1 MKKFL
6 SGEVY
11 AHASQQSLGAADRYL
26 RKAIIFIKSVFFQT
40 TQQTGFSEMMEWVC
54 EYVLAL

>member
-11 AHASQQSLGAADRYL
+11 ADASQQFIGSPDWQL
-26 RKAIIFIKSVFFQT
+26 RKAIIFVKSEFFQT
-40 TQQTGFSEMMEWVC
+40 TQQTGFAAMMEWVC
-54 EYVLAL
+54 EYILAL

>member
-11 AHASQQSLGAADRYL
+11 ANASEQFLGSPDRQL
-26 RKAIIFIKSVFFQT
+26 RRAIIFVKSAFFQT
-40 TQQTGFSEMMEWVC
+40 TQQTGFAAMMEWVC

>member
-11 AHASQQSLGAADRYL
+11 ADASEQFLGSPDWEL
-26 RKAIIFIKSVFFQT
+26 RRAIIFVKSAFFQT
-40 TQQTGFSEMMEWVC
+40 TTGFAAMMEWVC

>member
-1 MKKFL
+1 MKIVF

-11 AHASQQSLGAADRYL
+11 ADASPDWQLCT
-26 RKAIIFIKSVFFQT
+26 AIIFVKSAFFQT
-40 TQQTGFSEMMEWVC
+40 TTGFAAMMEWVC

>member
-11 AHASQQSLGAADRYL
+11 AHAPQQFIGSPDWQL
-26 RKAIIFIKSVFFQT
+26 RMAIIFVKSEFFQT
-40 TQQTGFSEMMEWVC
+40 TQGTGFAAMMERVC
-54 EYVLAL
+54 EYILAL

>member
-11 AHASQQSLGAADRYL
+11 ADASQQFLGSPNFQL
-26 RKAIIFIKSVFFQT
+26 RKAIIFVKTEFFQT
-40 TQQTGFSEMMEWVC
+40 TQQTGFAAMMEQVC
-54 EYVLAL
+54 EYVLAI